1 MFTFALAFFAG
12 HQYFSLHFQP
22 LTAIRRKRK
31 KEFGRKHSER
41 KPLTSTT
48 TCVRR
53 RVSNWSLCL
62 LCSTVFIFS
71 ERKFIS
77 KSWGKLMNYK
87 PENRILWLFTDF
99 DNIKDFPWRFLDLEK
114 FSFFPDFSVTV
125 ATLYFLGEE
134 YCLSYGRLSY
144 IIEVYYIEVPLSVI
158 IGTLLSDNTNAG
170 EAEDELT
177 LFQLSRYKRGTLY
190 AIWYNRFKKIKIYF
204 FNHCSQIW
212 RCYITFDANNNPEI
226 LSVFFH

>member
-1 MFTFALAFFAG
+1 MEGFKKKSREDRVSAPLQLSTVEQFYNEGPRDRQNLLAIKRFCHNEVLLYFTISGLPLIRKLKIPWVFTDLLNSFHRPFINEKQSMFTFDLAFFAG

-22 LTAIRRKRK
+22 LTAICRKRK
-31 KEFGRKHSER
+31 KEFGRKHSEG

-71 ERKFIS
+71 EGIFIS

-87 PENRILWLFTDF
+87 PENRISWLFTDF
-99 DNIKDFPWRFLDLEK
+99 DNIKDFPWLFPDLEK
-114 FSFFPDFSVTV
+114 FSFFPDFSLTV

-134 YCLSYGRLSY
+134 
-144 IIEVYYIEVPLSVI
+144 
-158 IGTLLSDNTNAG
+158 
-170 EAEDELT
+170 
-177 LFQLSRYKRGTLY
+177 
-190 AIWYNRFKKIKIYF
+190 
-204 FNHCSQIW
+204 
-212 RCYITFDANNNPEI
+212 
-226 LSVFFH
+226 